1 MSEFTHIFNEIRTA
15 SHHFHPCFHHSSGEI
30 LSPFHQLSPDKAA
43 NANHRLPRPHPDS
56 RKRLG
61 LEAAGW
67 HSDLHDLSKICPP
80 APSLGEKSYNISPT
94 QINLFCHDQVQGWGM
109 LRCLAL
115 LTLTSRQ
122 MGPVS
127 GSVFP
132 LALGSCR
139 GAPGSHFHQGNHTH
153 FPTDLLRKM
162 LHQSRTLPRSRSKPS
177 AALCTLLT
185 WRGRRP
191 GWLFPSNGFRLKK
204 SVAKLWR
211 ELYEVPIS
219 SGWDGTVGSGKTS
232 QICSSLSFLGLWQ
245 VGFSNW

>member
-1 MSEFTHIFNEIRTA
+1 MSEFTYIFNEIRTA

-43 NANHRLPRPHPDS
+43 NVNHRLPRPHPDS

-61 LEAAGW
+61 FEAPGW
-67 HSDLHDLSKICPP
+67 HSDLHNPIKICPP
-80 APSLGEKSYNISPT
+80 VSSLGEKSYNISPT

-109 LRCLAL
+109 LRGLAL

-177 AALCTLLT
+177 AAVSALLT

-191 GWLFPSNGFRLKK
+191 GWLFLLQWTPTQEKCCKISANF
-204 SVAKLWR
+204 
-211 ELYEVPIS
+211 IS

>member
-1 MSEFTHIFNEIRTA
+1 
-15 SHHFHPCFHHSSGEI
+15 
-30 LSPFHQLSPDKAA
+30 
-43 NANHRLPRPHPDS
+43 
-56 RKRLG
+56 
-61 LEAAGW
+61 
-67 HSDLHDLSKICPP
+67 
-80 APSLGEKSYNISPT
+80 
-94 QINLFCHDQVQGWGM
+94 M
-109 LRCLAL
+109 LRGLAL

-177 AALCTLLT
+177 AAVSALLT

-191 GWLFPSNGFRLKK
+191 GWLFLLQWTPTQEKCCKTLAQTLWARNFFWLRRDCGKWQNIPDLFK
-204 SVAKLWR
+204 SQLPWIVTSWVFQLIKFNAGVL
-211 ELYEVPIS
+211 
-219 SGWDGTVGSGKTS
+219 SGHRH
-232 QICSSLSFLGLWQ
+232 
-245 VGFSNW
+245 